1 MNVNHKSTDT
11 LPESEAVLTQL
22 IMRQKPVERLAGA
35 IAASNRV
42 AQQCKDAIVRAN
54 PGIDSQEVGLRF
66 IELNY
71 GLELANAVRDFLAKS
86 K

>member
-1 MNVNHKSTDT
+1 MIVPKQNIDT
-11 LPESEAVLTQL
+11 CPEADTVLTQL
-22 IMRQKPVERLAGA
+22 IQNQDPSERLAGA

-54 PGIDSQEVGLRF
+54 PGISTQELNLRF

-71 GLELANAVRDFLAKS
+71 GQELADNVRNFMAGNE
-86 K
+86 